1 MRAERLAALALA
13 AALAGCAHAPQ
24 RPSAA
29 AAGGAPPPGAG
40 EERQALALLA
50 WLETARALG
59 PDARAREARRLEA
72 ALEPGR
78 CAPARVRLAALA
90 LEDADA
96 EGAGRARAV
105 LAPCLG
111 PPDDGHG
118 AAVRLVA
125 AALARLA
132 DARLEAARARADLA
146 AAEARNATLER
157 QLEAL
162 KDIERS
168 IRERGRAAGNGRRG
182 DGTRTRPSR

>member
-50 WLETARALG
+50 WLETARA
-59 PDARAREARRLEA
+59 
-72 ALEPGR
+72 
-78 CAPARVRLAALA
+78 
-90 LEDADA
+90 
-96 EGAGRARAV
+96 
-105 LAPCLG
+105 
-111 PPDDGHG
+111 
-118 AAVRLVA
+118 
-125 AALARLA
+125 
-132 DARLEAARARADLA
+132 DLA